1 MIPYSI
7 RTLNQLADL
16 IKTLNP
22 KQYSSNLDLL
32 SNNSIGKHTR
42 HIIEFYQ
49 CVFDGLKNG
58 IVNYDKRERNL
69 LLETDQE
76 YALDAIAKIIS
87 TIQSRQSD
95 QQVFLQISFSDVN
108 EITEM
113 QSTYFRELAYNIEH
127 TVHHLAIIKIAVTTN
142 YREIRLPEQFGVA
155 HSTQIYSRLQ
165 K

>member
-1 MIPYSI
+1 MISYSI
-7 RTLNQLADL
+7 KTLNQLSDL
-16 IKTLNP
+16 IKALNH

-42 HIIEFYQ
+42 HIIEFYT

-58 IVNYDKRERNL
+58 IINYDNRNRNL
-69 LLETDQE
+69 LLETDKE
-76 YALDAIAKIIS
+76 YALSAIAGVILK
-87 TIQSRQSD
+87 IQSNQSD
-95 QQVFLQISFSDVN
+95 QQIFLQLSFSDVN

-127 TVHHLAIIKIAVTTN
+127 AVHHLAIIKIAVTTN
-142 YREIRLPEQFGVA
+142 YREVSLPEQFGVA
-155 HSTQIYSRLQ
+155 HSTQVYSRQQ